1 MNSISSGGRFLEL
14 EKELAAQKIEAEE
27 AADELER
34 KRHELQAAGHR
45 EEMLRQQLD
54 TANTKIASL
63 EEHVSLVFVTRSWL
77 IQCTSLCVYSEFLLI
92 CCIHFSK
99 NMVD

>member
-1 MNSISSGGRFLEL
+1 MNSISSGGRLLEL
-14 EKELAAQKIEAEE
+14 EKELAAQRIEAEE

-34 KRHELQAAGHR
+34 KRHELQAAGNR

-63 EEHVSLVFVTRSWL
+63 EEHVSLVFVTCSGL
-77 IQCTSLCVYSEFLLI
+77 I
-92 CCIHFSK
+92 
-99 NMVD
+99 